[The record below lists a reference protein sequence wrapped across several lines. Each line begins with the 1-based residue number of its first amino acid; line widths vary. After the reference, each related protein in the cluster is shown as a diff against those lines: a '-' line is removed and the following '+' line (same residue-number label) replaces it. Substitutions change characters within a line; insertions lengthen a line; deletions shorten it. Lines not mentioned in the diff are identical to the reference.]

1 MRRYRWILRHGVGA
15 TDGAVLGDGGVGVLG
30 EADAL
35 ATRREG
41 RARAR
46 DVLGG
51 ARPVAG
57 AAEALLGLLG
67 AGHVGLLRL
76 VGDACARLGELVN
89 PLVRAIDAP
98 AVARAN
104 VATVEHVLHRQID
117 VDALALARNLDAVA
131 QGRDGAVRPART
143 AVPAGL
149 RRA

>member
-1 MRRYRWILRHGVGA
+1 MIHDRRIRVLGEPGALAAGLRESRARLGNVLGRARPVSMRA
-15 TDGAVLGDGGVGVLG
+15 DAVLGLRRAG
-30 EADAL
+30 EV
-35 ATRREG
+35 R
-41 RARAR
+41 
-46 DVLGG
+46 V
-51 ARPVAG
+51 
-57 AAEALLGLLG
+57 
-67 AGHVGLLRL
+67 LRL
-76 VGDACARLGELVN
+76 VRDACARPRELVN